1 MDKMKTED
9 LPNLSPSLKAQ
20 AEIADSLLGSLLVV
34 CRIYGIAISKDALI
48 AGLPLREGRMTPG
61 LIKRAAARANLV
73 CNVLKKTLSDIR
85 TEFLPAILILAH
97 EEACLF
103 LGWDA
108 EKKNARV
115 IFPELGDAEVLLS
128 KDELVERYT
137 GYLIVAKPKYTFD
150 QRAPAVN
157 KVHLK
162 HWFWGTLAENSKI
175 YRDIMLAA
183 FLINMFALAMP
194 IFTMNVYD
202 RIVPNRSVE
211 TLWVLALGIALVIFA
226 DLALRTIRGY
236 FLDWASHRVDIKLT
250 ARIMEQVLGARL
262 ELRPSSVGSFASNLR
277 AFETVRDFITSAT
290 ITTLIDIPFAL
301 IFIIVMAWISP
312 YMVIPVIV
320 GGIILLVYSFSV
332 QAKMQELSE
341 TMFRA
346 SAIRNATLIESLV
359 GLETIKA
366 LGIEGYMQRKWEKS
380 SHFLTEVG
388 GKLKLLS
395 ASINNGANGISQLVN
410 VVMVLLGVYLVINGD
425 LTMGGLIA
433 CSQLAS
439 RALSPISQSA
449 NLMTQYHN
457 ATTALTSLN
466 DVMSRPIERP
476 VESNF
481 LSRTSFTGDIE
492 FRDVSFNYPGTEVSA
507 LKNVSFKIRA
517 GEHVAVLGRMG
528 SGKTTVQKLI
538 LGLYQPTSGA
548 ILIDGIDSRQIDPAE
563 LRRNI
568 GYVQQDTSLFFGSM
582 RDNIAIGAPHA
593 DDAQVLNA
601 ANIGGIAEFINVH
614 PKGFDMLIGE
624 RGETLSGGQ
633 KQGVGIARA
642 MINNPSIVLLDEP
655 TSAMDHSGEE
665 YVKARLKE
673 VSEGK
678 TLMVITHRS
687 SLFDL
692 ATRIIVIDNGKVV
705 ADGGKEQ
712 VIDALRTGKIGKA
725 L

>member
-1 MDKMKTED
+1 MNIDD
-9 LPNLSPSLKAQ
+9 LSNEMPLATAQ
-20 AEIADSLLGSLLVV
+20 SNVTDSLLDCLSIV
-34 CRIYGIAISKDALI
+34 CRMYGIAISKDALA
-48 AGLPLREGRMTPG
+48 AGLPLRNGRISPA
-61 LIKRAAARANLV
+61 LFKRAAERANLV
-73 CNVLKKTLSDIR
+73 SNVLKKPLNAIR
-85 TEFLPAILILAH
+85 TEFMPAILLLKQ

-108 EKKNARV
+108 DKKNARM
-115 IFPELGDAEVLLS
+115 IFPELGDAEVLLPTH
-128 KDELVERYT
+128 ELTDRYA
-137 GYLIVAKPKYTFD
+137 GYVIIAKPKFKFD
-150 QRAPAVN
+150 QRTPTVG

-162 HWFWGTLAENSKI
+162 HWFWGTLAENRLI

-202 RIVPNRSVE
+202 RIVPNRSIE
-211 TLWVLALGIALVIFA
+211 TLWVLVVGIGLIIFA
-226 DLALRTIRGY
+226 DVALRSIRGY
-236 FLDWASHRVDIKLT
+236 FLDWASHRIDIKLT
-250 ARIMEQVLGARL
+250 ARIMEQVLGTRL

-301 IFIIVMAWISP
+301 IFIIVMTWISP
-312 YMVIPVIV
+312 YMIIPVIV
-320 GGIILLVYSFSV
+320 GALILLIYAFSV

-366 LGIEGYMQRKWEKS
+366 LGVEGYMQRKWEQS
-380 SHFLTEVG
+380 SRFLTEVG

-395 ASINNGANGISQLVN
+395 ASVSNGSNGVQQLVN
-410 VVMVLLGVYLVINGD
+410 VILVLLGVYLVIHGD

-433 CSQLAS
+433 CTMLAG
-439 RALSPISQSA
+439 RALAPIAQTA
-449 NLMTQYHN
+449 GLMTQYHN
-457 ATTALTSLN
+457 AITALTSLN
-466 DVMSRPIERP
+466 DVMSKPVERP
-476 VESNF
+476 EESNF
-481 LSRTSFTGDIE
+481 LSRNAFAGDIE
-492 FRDVSFNYPGTEVSA
+492 FRDVSFNYPGTEMAA

-517 GEHVAVLGRMG
+517 GEHVAILGRMG
-528 SGKTTVQKLI
+528 SGKTTLQKLI

-563 LRRNI
+563 LRRSI
-568 GYVQQDTSLFFGSM
+568 GYVQQETNLFFGSI
-582 RDNIAIGAPHA
+582 RENICIAAPHA
-593 DDAQVLNA
+593 EDEQVLKA
-601 ANIGGIAEFINVH
+601 ANIGGIAEFVNLH
-614 PKGFDMLIGE
+614 PKGFDMLVGE

-633 KQGVGIARA
+633 RQGVGIARA
-642 MINNPSIVLLDEP
+642 MINNPSVILLDEP

-673 VSEGK
+673 ASEGK

-687 SLFDL
+687 SLFEL
-692 ATRIIVIDNGKVV
+692 VSRIIVIDGGKIV

-712 VIDALRTGKIGKA
+712 VIEALRNGKIGKA
-725 L
+725 A